1 MPFPTSSR
9 KISTPASVKIPMWLC
24 LLMLICYIT
33 TGATVF
39 CVYQEQWSFVD
50 SFFFAFSVLWTIGL
64 VENNEHQPTTD
75 GLFVIIC
82 TLYLLIGLAILAM
95 CVQLAYDTST
105 HCLTFHRRLSTCL
118 HFNTEPRF
126 VQSIY
131 LRR

>member
-1 MPFPTSSR
+1 MSDLGS
-9 KISTPASVKIPMWLC
+9 SVKIPMWLC

-64 VENNEHQPTTD
+64 VENNEHQATTD

-95 CVQLAYDTST
+95 CVQLANDTST

-126 VQSIY
+126 V
-131 LRR
+131 